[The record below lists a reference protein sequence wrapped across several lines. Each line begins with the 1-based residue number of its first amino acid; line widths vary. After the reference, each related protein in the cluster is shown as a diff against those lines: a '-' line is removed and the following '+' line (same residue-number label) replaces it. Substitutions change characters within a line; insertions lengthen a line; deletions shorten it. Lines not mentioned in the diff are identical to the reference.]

1 MWSRPTSC
9 HRLMKSVLNIEFL
22 DKIKKHVALCKSQHA
37 PGPDNLI
44 GGRTNS
50 QLQSLCF

>member
-22 DKIKKHVALCKSQHA
+22 DKIKNMLHCVKVNVHQDLT
-37 PGPDNLI
+37 I
-44 GGRTNS
+44 
-50 QLQSLCF
+50 